1 MIVQTLAVHIWSM
14 HRGSLSSEG
23 PRSAAGGVPRAQMQV
38 KTALFIGYRCAHHT
52 DHNYIGKNRP
62 HLNDVYAILS
72 NNYGPTFIHVIKW
85 A

>member
-1 MIVQTLAVHIWSM
+1 MIVQTVAVHNWSM
-14 HRGSLSSEG
+14 HRGRLFSEG
-23 PRSAAGGVPRAQMQV
+23 PRSAGGAQGPNAG

-62 HLNDVYAILS
+62 HLSAVCAILS